1 MVFVK
6 CNLIIAPWYNKIT
19 IVKNSINVLVNLYQT
34 INICKFLTISF
45 KLLEYLLPFAPDN
58 TIVSGLIANGLAKL
72 VMVTLYQVLILALFL
87 IMQVN
92 NQASKQLSKHL
103 VTHLLKLGAK
113 LLI

>member
-1 MVFVK
+1 MVEIKKDYKSVF
-6 CNLIIAPWYNKIT
+6 IA
-19 IVKNSINVLVNLYQT
+19 LV
-34 INICKFLTISF
+34 I
-45 KLLEYLLPFAPDN
+45 APDN

-92 NQASKQLSKHL
+92 NQASKQLTKHL
-103 VTHLLKLGAK
+103 ITHLLKLGAK